1 MLKQAAGFVLAAVGG
16 FTYLP
21 VRVVSSLAAASLT
34 AFLSI
39 LLAMLGTGPKVMNC
53 LETLGDFGK

>member
-1 MLKQAAGFVLAAVGG
+1 
-16 FTYLP
+16 
-21 VRVVSSLAAASLT
+21 
-34 AFLSI
+34 LSI